1 MHDSSFCCCLF
12 LFLNTFLI
20 TLIFPLRSKSLGINS
35 MTWNLIPIQSC
46 MHWKTN

>member
-1 MHDSSFCCCLF
+1 MHDSRFCCCLF

-20 TLIFPLRSKSLGINS
+20 TLIPLRSNSLGINS

-46 MHWKTN
+46 MHWKNN